1 MLSLLKRS
9 GRCCRRLPS
18 SSIKDVISKP
28 KQVGEVTAR
37 WKDTILSQ
45 TCLVFTVL
53 ICCLFKAICFL
64 HVSFT
69 IIEAKSDNIVFKP

>member
-1 MLSLLKRS
+1 MLSLLKHI
-9 GRCCRRLPS
+9 GGCCCCLLS
-18 SSIKDVISKP
+18 SSIKDVISIP

-53 ICCLFKAICFL
+53 NMLSIKQIIFTCCIHKI
-64 HVSFT
+64 
-69 IIEAKSDNIVFKP
+69 